1 MKSDKSLLLTL
12 LLLIVIAALYRVI
25 PDRAPGF
32 APQLA
37 MAIFGGAVI
46 KNKKWAFALPLLSM
60 FLSDIMYQL
69 FYSLGWTIIPG
80 FYEGQITNY
89 ILFALL
95 TIIGFSIRKLNV
107 LNIALASVAAPTI
120 YFLLSNFMV
129 WLSPTAGLQRPKNL
143 GGLVQTF
150 TDGLP
155 FYRNS
160 VLATLIFSTVLFGG
174 YLLFRNYF
182 TKPKLAA

>member
-1 MKSDKSLLLTL
+1 MKSDKSLLLTF
-12 LLLIVIAALYRVI
+12 LLLIVIASLYRVI
-25 PDRAPGF
+25 PNRAPGF

-37 MAIFGGAVI
+37 MAIFGGAII

-60 FLSDIMYQL
+60 FLSDVMYQL
-69 FYSLGWTIIPG
+69 FYNLGWTNIPG

-95 TIIGFSIRKLNV
+95 TLIGFSIRKLNV
-107 LNIALASVAAPTI
+107 LNIGLASIAAPTI

-129 WLSPTAGLQRPKNL
+129 WLSPTAGLQRPRNL
-143 GGLVQTF
+143 GGLVQTI

-160 VLATLIFSTVLFGG
+160 LIATLVFSTVLFGG
-174 YLLFRNYF
+174 YFLFRNYF
-182 TKPKLAA
+182 TKSKLAA